1 MYGALSGINLNRL
14 LVFVAV
20 VEVGSITGAA
30 SKLGIAK
37 TMASA
42 HMQRLEAEVGASLLL
57 RTTRR
62 LALTEAGEAFYEAA
76 RAIVQSAT
84 EAVNALGQDV
94 AQLRGT
100 LRITAPIDYGAAVIA
115 PLAVKIMREHPLL
128 KIEIV
133 SGDRLFDLVGEGI
146 DVAIRLGKL
155 ADSNYQA
162 VRVSKLDNILVAA
175 PTFMARSKRPT
186 KPEDLAAL
194 PFIALSVLAQP
205 LSWTFNGPGGTR
217 QSVNFEAGLSV
228 NTAHAMRSAVL
239 AGGGLAVLPD
249 FAVSEDLQA
258 GRLVQM
264 LPKWSL
270 PSGGVFA
277 LFPATRYRPRKVN
290 VLIDALKVHLSAPA
304 V

>member
-1 MYGALSGINLNRL
+1 MYGALNGINLNRL

-20 VEVGSITGAA
+20 VEAGSITGAA

-57 RTTRR
+57 RTTRK

-84 EAVNALGQDV
+84 EAVNALGHDA

-115 PLAVKIMREHPLL
+115 PLAVKLMREHPLL

-162 VRVSKLDNILVAA
+162 VRVSTLESFLVAA
-175 PTFMARSKRPT
+175 PALVARTRRMSGPA
-186 KPEDLAAL
+186 DLAAL

-205 LSWTFNGPGGTR
+205 LSWTFNGPGGAR
-217 QSVNFEAGLSV
+217 QPVNFEAGLSV

-239 AGGGLAVLPD
+239 AGGGIAVLPD
-249 FAVSEDLQA
+249 FAVAEDLQA
-258 GRLVQM
+258 GKLIRVM
-264 LPKWSL
+264 PKWSL
-270 PSGGVFA
+270 PGGGVFA

-290 VLIDALKVHLSAPA
+290 VLIDALKAHLA